1 LCPSHDTFTLVPRL
15 FGKAEWTAKI
25 PCGLGPYGDS
35 RTVSCTARSPV
46 IVSKIW
52 PLAETT
58 WAKPLPPTP
67 LASTAG
73 FSDRLQRQAADQ
85 VAIGHLCTVALALLQ
100 AQFRQ
105 ALELIRR
112 IV

>member
-1 LCPSHDTFTLVPRL
+1 MQSPVPSYKPPLCPSHDTFTLVPRL

-73 FSDRLQRQAADQ
+73 FSDRLR
-85 VAIGHLCTVALALLQ
+85 
-100 AQFRQ
+100 
-105 ALELIRR
+105 IRSPLVTSVR
-112 IV
+112 